1 LIQIIIYKLTILLGS
16 SKSLY
21 DVTYEWWWMFVEFK
35 LKVVSIVLLDAIAL
49 FFALGYLLNKYG
61 IVNAFG
67 ICW

>member
-1 LIQIIIYKLTILLGS
+1 MIQIIIYKLTILLGS